1 MIENNPITTIFQ
13 NDERPRN
20 GKFNQPQKADNM
32 VKHLLNSWDNLKKL
46 KYQLIIVPVC
56 INYDRIFD
64 SKYFQEDVMKGI
76 FKPGTTLFDIMHMIY
91 SMR

>member
-1 MIENNPITTIFQ
+1 
-13 NDERPRN
+13 
-20 GKFNQPQKADNM
+20 M
-32 VKHLLNSWDNLKKL
+32 VKNLLNSWDNLKKL
-46 KYQLIIVPVC
+46 KYNLIIVPVC

-91 SMR
+91 SMRQGKIGKVFINYAQPIHIDEYYQQFNS